1 MLEHF
6 LVVLGQVTTLFLL
19 MGIGFFLGKTNRLSL
34 VGTGEMSF
42 LLMYIVTPCIIV
54 DSFQTDWEGD
64 TLHTLAVGTAALAVC
79 YGVYILIS
87 LLLFRKKPADLQ
99 APLRFGCVYGNTG
112 FMGLPLVR
120 AVLGEKALIFAVVSM
135 VVFNILCWTHGV
147 ILMGGK
153 SAFSPKKIV
162 LNPGVIAV
170 AVGLPLFLLR
180 VRLPGP
186 LYNAVGFVGDLN
198 TPLAMVVIGAQMS
211 RADFI
216 STFRG
221 KELYAASAVKLL
233 LMPTITALLLL
244 PLRLDPLFYSATV
257 ILAAAPTAGI
267 TSMFAEQFGRDSA
280 RAAQLVSLSTLL
292 SIFTLPVAGVAA
304 QILSGL
310 H

>member
-1 MLEHF
+1 M
-6 LVVLGQVTTLFLL
+6 VLGQVTTLFLL
-19 MGIGFFLGKTNRLSL
+19 MGIGFFLGKTGRLSL

-54 DSFQTDWEGD
+54 GSFQTDWEGD
-64 TLHTLAVGTAALAVC
+64 TLRTLAVGTAALAVC

-87 LLLFRKKPADLQ
+87 LLLFRDKPADLQ
-99 APLRFGCVYGNTG
+99 APLRFGCIYGNTG

-120 AVLGEKALIFAVVSM
+120 AVLGEEALIFAVVSM
-135 VVFNILCWTHGV
+135 VVFNVLCWTHGV
-147 ILMGGK
+147 ILMGGRG
-153 SAFSPKKIV
+153 AFSPKKIV

-170 AVGLPLFLLR
+170 AIGLPLFLLR
-180 VRLPGP
+180 LRLPGP

-211 RADFI
+211 RADLL
-216 STFRG
+216 STFRE

-233 LMPTITALLLL
+233 LMPAVTALLLL
-244 PLRLDPLFYSATV
+244 RLHLDPLFYSATV

-267 TSMFAEQFGRDSA
+267 TSMFAERFGRDSA

-292 SIFTLPVAGVAA
+292 SILTLPVVGVAA
-304 QILSGL
+304 QILGG
-310 H
+310 

>member
-19 MGIGFFLGKTNRLSL
+19 MGIGFFLGKTGRLSL

-54 DSFQTDWEGD
+54 GSFQTDWEGD
-64 TLHTLAVGTAALAVC
+64 TLRTLAVGTAALAVC

-87 LLLFRKKPADLQ
+87 LLLFRDKPADLQ
-99 APLRFGCVYGNTG
+99 APLRFGCIYGNTG

-120 AVLGEKALIFAVVSM
+120 AVLGEEALIFAVVSM
-135 VVFNILCWTHGV
+135 VVFNVLCWTHGV
-147 ILMGGK
+147 ILMGGRG
-153 SAFSPKKIV
+153 AFSPKKIV

-170 AVGLPLFLLR
+170 AIGLPLFLLR
-180 VRLPGP
+180 LRLPGP

-211 RADFI
+211 RADLL
-216 STFRG
+216 STFRE

-233 LMPTITALLLL
+233 LMPAVTALLLL
-244 PLRLDPLFYSATV
+244 RLHLDPLFYSATV

-267 TSMFAEQFGRDSA
+267 TSMFAERFGRDSA

-292 SIFTLPVAGVAA
+292 SILTLPVVGVAA
-304 QILSGL
+304 QILGG
-310 H
+310 

>member
-19 MGIGFFLGKTNRLSL
+19 MGIGFFLGKTGRLSL

-54 DSFQTDWEGD
+54 GSFQTDWEGD
-64 TLHTLAVGTAALAVC
+64 TLRTLAVGTAALAVC

-87 LLLFRKKPADLQ
+87 LFLFRDKPADLQ
-99 APLRFGCVYGNTG
+99 APLRFGCIYGNTG

-120 AVLGEKALIFAVVSM
+120 AVLGEEALIFAVVSM
-135 VVFNILCWTHGV
+135 VVFNVLCWTHGV

-153 SAFSPKKIV
+153 GAFSPKKIV

-170 AVGLPLFLLR
+170 AIGLPLFLLR
-180 VRLPGP
+180 LRLPGP

-211 RADFI
+211 RADLL

-233 LMPTITALLLL
+233 LMPAVTALLLL
-244 PLRLDPLFYSATV
+244 RLHLDPLFYSATV

-267 TSMFAEQFGRDSA
+267 TSMFAERFGRDSA

-292 SIFTLPVAGVAA
+292 SILTLPVVGVAA
-304 QILSGL
+304 QILGG
-310 H
+310 